1 MAWFRKNPFLGVLA
15 AITAIAVLAT
25 GLFLFNALG
34 RYQAE
39 AMTYEEQTLA
49 LQRLQESKPFPSAE
63 NVDRTRAEFGQ
74 AQSILDGIG
83 RGLQLEVPKVTAQ
96 QFQDQLREKV
106 NDIVSRAAAQGVELG
121 EDFYLG
127 FESYETQPPPA
138 AAAGPLALQLQSV
151 HAVVSLLVDTKVHQ
165 IAGIVRQP
173 LAAEDPGA
181 KEDNEDRDSGRKPA
195 AAPSEGELPELV
207 LAPFDVRFTADPAA
221 FRLAFNRILETTPP
235 VFVRLVGVTNSAPA
249 APPKAAEGEE
259 AGAATDTIK
268 PVLGQELAVVDL
280 RLASV
285 ETGKMSVK

>member
-15 AITAIAVLAT
+15 AITAITVLAT

-49 LQRLQESKPFPSAE
+49 LQRLQESKPFPNAE
-63 NVDRTRAEFGQ
+63 NVDRTRAELDQ
-74 AQSILDGIG
+74 AQSTLSGIAQ
-83 RGLQLEVPKVTAQ
+83 GLQQEVPELTPQ

-127 FESYETQPPPA
+127 FEAYETQPPSA

-151 HAVVSLLVDTKVHQ
+151 HAVVTLLVDADVRQVT
-165 IAGIVRQP
+165 GILRQP
-173 LAAEDPGA
+173 LAAEGPGA
-181 KEDNEDRDSGRKPA
+181 TDDKEDGDSGRKPA
-195 AAPSEGELPELV
+195 AAASGNELPELV
-207 LAPFDVRFTADPAA
+207 LAPFDVRFTADAAA
-221 FRLAFNRILETTPP
+221 FRLAFNRILETNPP
-235 VFVRLVGVTNSAPA
+235 VFVRLVAVTNSAPA
-249 APPKAAEGEE
+249 APSKAAEGET
-259 AGAATDTIK
+259 AATDAIK
-268 PVLGQELAVVDL
+268 PVLGQEFAVVDL

-285 ETGKMSVK
+285 EAGREAAK